1 MGTGGLSQKVINLT
15 ERAAKLENDKNM
27 LERDKNE
34 LNREKGSLNIK
45 IEEYKKENSSLKIS
59 NEEKDKEIEVLRNE
73 IERLKKI
80 EEKKVQIEQE
90 KEKLK
95 EEYDKEIE
103 EKNKIKIEKENL
115 QKENENLKY
124 TQKISE
130 EAISFYNKIT
140 NREIETKIQNKL
152 KELFNNI
159 LNDENYK
166 KDKIL
171 LENTNFKNKIEEYK
185 ENALKESIKEF
196 LKDTKHINVILL
208 GKTGVGK
215 SSLINAL
222 LHINEAETGG
232 FKPVTNETKSY
243 EDNHLRL
250 WDTVGIELNRERNAQ
265 KILKDVK
272 KLILESEKKDPDWF
286 IHCIWYCISGK
297 RFESQEEGKII
308 DELMNTY
315 KDGKIPI
322 IIAYLQAFDKEGT
335 SIMQKGIQDLFPD
348 LDFMP
353 IISKPINSQEGMQI
367 RPMGLKEI
375 KEKTITKFGESI
387 NSMSFVHIQ
396 NKVKQKVESIIDGI
410 TVKKDLKFLSN
421 SICNL
426 YSAIIGVLKENE
438 KNEIIEEVKN
448 INVLIKEKLNFNDDV
463 MNYINMFKDE
473 IKKNENNNNMN
484 ETSNSSFQR
493 RRIILK
499 KIEKPEMKTISEKLK
514 EKIEELFN
522 NGINEHNRNYKEEIY
537 NFFIKKIKANAEIHI
552 EESLKNIKNELKQNL
567 QKEIQK
573 SPNFQELLNKQ

>member
-27 LERDKNE
+27 LERDKKE

-45 IEEYKKENSSLKIS
+45 IEEYKEENSSLKIS
-59 NEEKDKEIEVLRNE
+59 NEEKDKEIEELRNE

-222 LHINEAETGG
+222 LNINEAETGG

-448 INVLIKEKLNFNDDV
+448 INVLIKEKLDFNDDI
-463 MNYINMFKDE
+463 MNYINMFKNE
-473 IKKNENNNNMN
+473 IKKNENNNNKN
-484 ETSNSSFQR
+484 ETSIRNFKR
-493 RRIILK
+493 KKLILK
-499 KIEKPEMKTISEKLK
+499 KMEKPELKTISEKLK

-522 NGINEHNRNYKEEIY
+522 NGINEHNTNYKEEIY
-537 NFFIKKIKANAEIHI
+537 NFFVKKIKANAEIHI
-552 EESLKNIKNELKQNL
+552 EESLKNIKNELKKNL
-567 QKEIQK
+567 KKEIKK
-573 SPNFQELLNKQ
+573 SPNFKELLNKH